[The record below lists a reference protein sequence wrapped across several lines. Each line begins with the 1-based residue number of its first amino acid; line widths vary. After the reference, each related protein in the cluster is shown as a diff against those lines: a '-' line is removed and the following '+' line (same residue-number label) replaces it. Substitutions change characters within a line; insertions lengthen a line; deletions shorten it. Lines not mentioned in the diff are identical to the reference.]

1 MKRRLAAILAA
12 DVVGY
17 SKMMGLDEAG
27 TLASLKAFETET
39 ILPALTDHD
48 GRIVKR
54 MGDGYIAEF
63 DSVVAAIECALTW
76 QSTPNDVIRFR
87 IGINLGDV
95 IVDDDDLYGDGV
107 NIAARI
113 EGIAVAG
120 SVYVSEDAWRYARGK
135 VAAIA
140 EDLGEQNLKNIE
152 QPIRVFRLLADGQL
166 TAEATSEL
174 LAESEPTTYRSPR
187 VLLTPFR
194 HIGANSDAEALAAGL
209 TETLAAAL
217 AQFEEFDLIDPGVG
231 LRAVAADGGL
241 EAGQKLN
248 AHVVL
253 EGTVQI
259 AGQKVRIGVQLVDVE
274 TSQRVWSKTHSREF
288 EDVFNLQDDITAFVA
303 STMGDAIV
311 EERAKASAHK
321 PLSDLSLDEAMLRGV
336 QFMHL
341 GGKDQVGQALA
352 IFEKARASDPD
363 GLMPTLCLGWCH
375 ILHVN
380 HGWPLPRPDAFD
392 HSDQLARDLVRSYPR
407 SAHAHRLRSFVAR
420 TGGDHAQA
428 LTHAR
433 RAYELNPWHADMM
446 ITLGSTLMM
455 HGVTEE
461 AIYHLER
468 AFDTNPYLS
477 DPFKMYLSMGYFLA
491 GRPEDGLEVLQ
502 ASPRGA
508 PPLKVARIVNL
519 VDLER
524 LEEARKL
531 AVDLLQR
538 NPKFSAEKFPLRWGL
553 QKKEDRDAVSGAL
566 RVAGLPD

>member
-63 DSVVAAIECALTW
+63 DSVVAAIECALKW
-76 QSTPNDVIRFR
+76 QSTPTNVIRFR

-95 IVDDDDLYGDGV
+95 IVDDDDLFGDGV

-113 EGIAVAG
+113 EGIADAG

-140 EDLGEQNLKNIE
+140 EDLGEQHLKNIE
-152 QPIRVFRLLADGQL
+152 QPIRVFRLLGDRPSAADV
-166 TAEATSEL
+166 TPEAP
-174 LAESEPTTYRSPR
+174 AAPEPITYRSPR

-194 HIGANSDAEALAAGL
+194 HIGANPDAEALAAGL
-209 TETLAAAL
+209 TETLASAL
-217 AQFEEFDLIDPGVG
+217 AQFEEFDLIDPGIG

-241 EAGQKLN
+241 QAGQDLN
-248 AHVVL
+248 AHFVL

-259 AGQKVRIGVQLVDVE
+259 AGKKVRISVQLVDVE
-274 TSQRVWSKTHSREF
+274 TSQRVWSETHSRDF
-288 EDVFNLQDDITAFVA
+288 EDVFDLQDDITAFVA
-303 STMGDAIV
+303 STMGDAV
-311 EERAKASAHK
+311 GEERAKASAHK
-321 PLSDLSLDEAMLRGV
+321 PLSELSIDEAMLRGL
-336 QFMHL
+336 QLMHL
-341 GGKDQVGQALA
+341 GGKDQLGQALA

-363 GLMPTLCLGWCH
+363 GLFPSLCLAWCH

-380 HGWPLPRPDAFD
+380 YGWPLARPDALD
-392 HSDQLARDLVRSYPR
+392 YCDQLARDLVRRFPR
-407 SAHAHRLRSFVAR
+407 SAHAHRLRSFVSR
-420 TGGDHAQA
+420 IGGDHAQA

-433 RAYELNPWHADMM
+433 RAYALNPWHADMM

-455 HGVTEE
+455 HGDIEE
-461 AIYHLER
+461 AIYQLER
-468 AFDTNPYLS
+468 AFATNPYLS
-477 DPFKMYLSMGYFLA
+477 DSFKMYLSMGYFLA
-491 GRPEDGLEVLQ
+491 GRPDKGLEILHAIPQ
-502 ASPRGA
+502 GL

-519 VDLER
+519 VELDR
-524 LEEARKL
+524 LEEARTL
-531 AVDLLQR
+531 AADLLQR
-538 NPKFSAEKFPLRWGL
+538 DPKFSAEKFPVRWGL

-566 RVAGLPD
+566 RTAGLPD

>member
-12 DVVGY
+12 DVVGF

-39 ILPALTDHD
+39 IQTALTDHD

-54 MGDGYIAEF
+54 MGDGYIVEF

-76 QSTPNDVIRFR
+76 QSTPAGAIRFR

-113 EGIAVAG
+113 EGIADAG
-120 SVYVSEDAWRYARGK
+120 SIYVSEDAWRYARGK
-135 VAAIA
+135 VAATA
-140 EDLGEQNLKNIE
+140 EDLGEQHLKNIE
-152 QPIRVFRLLADGQL
+152 QPIRVFRLLGDGQP

-174 LAESEPTTYRSPR
+174 PTEPLTYRSPR

-194 HIGANSDAEALAAGL
+194 HIGANTDAEALAAGL

-217 AQFEEFDLIDPGVG
+217 AHFEEFDLIDPGVG

-241 EAGQKLN
+241 EAGQKLH
-248 AHVVL
+248 AHFLL

-259 AGQKVRIGVQLVDVE
+259 AGQKVRIGVQLIDVE
-274 TSQRVWSKTHSREF
+274 TSHRVWSETHSREF
-288 EDVFNLQDDITAFVA
+288 EDAFDLQDDITAFVA
-303 STMGDAIV
+303 STMGDAV
-311 EERAKASAHK
+311 GEERAKASAHK

-336 QFMHL
+336 QFLHL
-341 GGKDQVGQALA
+341 GGKDQVAQALA
-352 IFEKARASDPD
+352 IFEKARASDTD
-363 GLMPTLCLGWCH
+363 SLMPTLCLGWCH

-380 HGWPLPRPDAFD
+380 FGWPLPRPDAFD
-392 HSDQLARDLVRSYPR
+392 HSDQLAQDLVRRYPR

-446 ITLGSTLMM
+446 ITLGSTLIM
-455 HGVTEE
+455 HGDTEE

-468 AFDTNPYLS
+468 AFATNPYLP

-491 GRPEDGLEVLQ
+491 GRPEAGVEVLH
-502 ASPRGA
+502 ASPQGV

-519 VDLER
+519 VDLDR

-531 AVDLLQR
+531 AADLLQR
-538 NPKFSAEKFPLRWGL
+538 VPKFSAEKFPARWGL
-553 QKKEDRDAVSGAL
+553 QKKEDRDTVSSAL
-566 RVAGLPD
+566 RKAGLPG